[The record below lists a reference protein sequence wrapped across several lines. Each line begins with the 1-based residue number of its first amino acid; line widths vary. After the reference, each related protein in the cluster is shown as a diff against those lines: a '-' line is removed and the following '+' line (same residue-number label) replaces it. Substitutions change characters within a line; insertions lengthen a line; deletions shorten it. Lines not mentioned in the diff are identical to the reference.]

1 MRYCR
6 YFFLSLIVVLF
17 SCEREALVEDIID
30 TQVVEP
36 LKVLKASFASES
48 RAYISDG
55 FGSIQWAQG
64 DSISVFDSQTS
75 GGGNRF
81 ITVEGGSTADFAGQA
96 SDLTSG
102 YYYGV
107 YPYRTSSSL
116 KGDVI
121 SAYFPGVQ
129 EAIPGTFDPNS
140 FLMVGRS
147 TGLEM
152 GFYDALGG
160 IRFTVEDGGYD
171 QVIFQGNDNEQVAGN
186 VSVRFGSDGFPVCEA
201 SGDASNSIVLNG
213 DFNPGE
219 MYYITM
225 IPQAFKKGFTL
236 SFCKNGNAVKTSVCN
251 SFVRVERY
259 YYATLRLADKPNA
272 LANILNGEPL
282 DAAGTANCYIVR
294 EGGSFKFPLVK
305 GNSSTQITNVS
316 YAGVLWETDNTASAV
331 SEGSL
336 INPTVRIK
344 NGYVYFKT
352 ADIYKEGNA
361 SIAVFDGNGEILW
374 SWHIWLCDFDPDQT
388 SQLYRGASQYM
399 MDRNIGALSAL
410 PTTAMSYGLFYQWG
424 RKDPFLGSAD
434 GSYTSMAST
443 GEFDTCASAD
453 CGTVDY
459 AVAHPTTFIT
469 CDTST
474 GNDWLRDGRDN
485 TLWTAAK
492 SIYDPCPVGWR
503 IPDGGTGGVW
513 ASSASYSPDR
523 YYRGATFAL
532 ASSGNA
538 WYPCTGYLDKGTG
551 AFKLVGTFADYW
563 TTTVAS
569 QAVTTFQ
576 IFLGDTPTDN
586 DVKPYVNGRSRG
598 EGHAVRCQ
606 KQ

>member
-6 YFFLSLIVVLF
+6 YFFLSLIVILF
-17 SCEREALVEDIID
+17 SCERGTLIEDSIP
-30 TQVVEP
+30 TQPTESF
-36 LKVLKASFASES
+36 KVLKASFASES
-48 RAYISDG
+48 RAYISDR
-55 FGSIQWAQG
+55 FGNVEWAQG
-64 DSISVFDSQTS
+64 DSISLFDSPVS

-81 ITVEGGSTADFAGQA
+81 ITVGGGATATFTGQA
-96 SDLTSG
+96 QDLTSG

-107 YPYRTSSSL
+107 YPYRSSSSL
-116 KGDVI
+116 SGDVI
-121 SAYFPGVQ
+121 SAFFPAVQ
-129 EAIPGTFDPNS
+129 EAVPGTFDPGS

-160 IRFTVEDGGYD
+160 IRFTVAEGGYD
-171 QVIFQGNDNEQVAGN
+171 QVIFSGNDNEQVAGN
-186 VSVRFGSDGFPVCEA
+186 VSVRFGSDGLPVCEA
-201 SGDASNSIVLNG
+201 ANGASNSITLYG
-213 DFNPGE
+213 EFNPGE

-236 SFCKNGNAVKTSVCN
+236 SFCKNGSPVKTSVCN
-251 SFVRVERY
+251 SFARVERY
-259 YYATLRLADKPNA
+259 YFATLKEADKPGS

-282 DAAGTANCYIVR
+282 DASGTANCYIIR

-305 GNSSTQITNVS
+305 GNSSTQIANVS
-316 YAGVLWETDNTASAV
+316 YAGVLWETDNTANAV

-336 INPTVRIK
+336 INPVVRIK

-352 ADIYKEGNA
+352 ADIFKEGNA
-361 SIAVFDGNGEILW
+361 SIAVYDGNDEILW
-374 SWHIWLCDFDPDQT
+374 SWHIWLSDFDPEQT
-388 SQLYRGASQYM
+388 SQLYSGASKYM

-434 GSYTSMAST
+434 GTNTSMAST
-443 GEFDTCASAD
+443 GEFDTGSSVD

-474 GNDWLRDGRDN
+474 GNDWVRDGRDN
-485 TLWTAAK
+485 TLWSSSK

-503 IPDGGTGGVW
+503 IPDGGTEGVW
-513 ASSASYSPDR
+513 NACTSYSPDR
-523 YYRGATFAL
+523 YYRGASFAL
-532 ASSGNA
+532 AGGGNA
-538 WYPCTGYLDKGTG
+538 WYPCTGFLDKGTG

-563 TTTVAS
+563 TVKTAS
-569 QAVTTFQ
+569 QAVYTME
-576 IFLGDTPTDN
+576 IFLADTPTDK
-586 DVKPYVNGRSRG
+586 DVLPYCNGKARG
-598 EGHAVRCQ
+598 EGHAIRCQ